1 LASRDPAEFD
11 RPDDIIFDR
20 PIKRHMA
27 FGAGVHRCLGAHL
40 ARLELQTAF
49 EEIHRRMPD
58 YELQP
63 GVKVRFHGAGVL
75 GADNLPLRWT
85 PADS

>member
-1 LASRDPAEFD
+1 
-11 RPDDIIFDR
+11 
-20 PIKRHMA
+20 MG
-27 FGAGVHRCLGAHL
+27 FGAGVHRSLGAHL
-40 ARLELQTAF
+40 ACLELQTAC

-63 GVKVRFHGAGVL
+63 GVEVRFRGAGVM

-85 PADS
+85 PIGM